1 MAAQDL
7 TTLANVRAFI
17 QKPSGSTEQDTVI
30 SSLIT
35 SASDVINANI
45 ARFLPAESAAAKTFV
60 WRGGPLCLHPYFLR
74 SASSVVTDTESGVT
88 ISGTST
94 TVSSS
99 DYRLRA
105 SPPSNAGVYRW
116 LRFPNDSYGTYG
128 GVERE
133 VTVTGDWGFASYATL
148 PGDVVHWAT
157 VTVATWLRRDVSAF
171 STTLRLEEDRLE
183 RPDILPTAVVRGL
196 AHYRLRTP

>member
-17 QKPSGSTEQDTVI
+17 QKPTGSTEQDAII
-30 SSLIT
+30 STLIT

-45 ARFLPAESAAAKTFV
+45 ARFLPAEAAATKTFL

-74 SASSVVTDTESGVT
+74 SASSIVSDTESGATVT
-88 ISGTST
+88 GTST
-94 TVSSS
+94 TVATG

-105 SPPSNAGVYRW
+105 SPPTISGIYRW
-116 LRFPNDSYGTYG
+116 VRFPNDSFNTYG
-128 GVERE
+128 GGERE
-133 VTVTGDWGFASYATL
+133 ITITGNWGFADYASL

-157 VTVATWLRRDVSAF
+157 IAVATWLRRDVSAF

-196 AHYRLRTP
+196 NHYRLRSL